1 MPTDEE
7 AIRNLIG
14 LHSQLTDDGDYEQR
28 VDLYT
33 DDGAFTMGDATSTGR
48 EELLASFAATS
59 APERRGKHI
68 TANTVLEIDGDTAS
82 ARTDFFFSLPSP
94 DGPKP
99 LAAGRYFDTFAKSD
113 GRWLY
118 TQRQITFLGA

>member
-1 MPTDEE
+1 VPSEEE

-14 LHSQLTDDGDYEQR
+14 LHSQLTDDGDYERR

-33 DDGAFTMGDATSTGR
+33 PDGVFVMGDATSTGK
-48 EELLASFAATS
+48 EELKVAFASTS

-68 TANTVLEIDGDTAS
+68 TANTVMEIDGDTAR
-82 ARTDFFFSLPSP
+82 AATDFFFLLPSP
-94 DGPKP
+94 DGLKP
-99 LAAGRYFDTFAKSD
+99 LAAGRYADTFVKRD

-118 TQRQITFLGA
+118 TERRITFLGT

>member
-1 MPTDEE
+1 VPTDEE

-14 LHSQLTDDGDYEQR
+14 LHSQLTDDGDYERR

-33 DDGAFTMGDATSTGR
+33 DDGVFTMGDSTSTGR
-48 EELLASFAATS
+48 DELLATFAATS

-68 TANTVLEIDGDTAS
+68 TANTVMEIEGDTAS

-94 DGPKP
+94 DGLKP
-99 LAAGRYFDTFAKSD
+99 LAAGRYADAFVKRD

-118 TQRQITFLGA
+118 SRRLITFLGA

>member
-14 LHSQLTDDGDYEQR
+14 LHSQLTDDGDYERR

-33 DDGAFTMGDATSTGR
+33 DDGVFTMGDSTSTGR
-48 EELLASFAATS
+48 DELLATFAATS

-68 TANTVLEIDGDTAS
+68 TANTVMEIEGDTAS

-94 DGPKP
+94 DGLKP
-99 LAAGRYFDTFAKSD
+99 LAAGRYADAFVKRD

-118 TQRQITFLGA
+118 SRRLITFLGA